1 MSEYRWEGSP
11 EYPQGRAVPLTAEE
25 LTQRATDHSD
35 AEIERAATSRTDSAL
50 AGLRALLAGL
60 LDDAET
66 AERGWATLTTAQK
79 LDGALR
85 TSLRMNIALARLLL
99 RRLDNP

>member
-1 MSEYRWEGSP
+1 MSDYRTEASP
-11 EYPQGRAVPLTAEE
+11 EFPSGRLVPLTDAEKAQRDADRAAGRAAAAATATDDANE
-25 LTQRATDHSD
+25 LTLRGRLASLLDT
-35 AEIERAATSRTDSAL
+35 AL
-50 AGLRALLAGL
+50 AQ
-60 LDDAET
+60 
-66 AERGWATLTTAQK
+66 ERDWLTLTTAQK